1 MGELQRHRRAYAV
14 FMNLLKGFIKYKF
27 NYQPISGNTDIME
40 YGEKITD
47 VYRTFIDKAVY
58 LGKIRVGDRVYL
70 EDGEILESELE
81 NLVISDNEFCEKAN
95 YEVKVVLPQNFK
107 KYITRDCFADGT
119 LEELERFLQNNSV
132 FMLKPYDGLGGHGV
146 TKMSREQVVNVEEFY
161 ETLKKEHLFLE
172 GFALKLPAGKSFPC
186 TLIRN
191 SIYMLLQMGVKG
203 NHSPCRV
210 WDSVPRKRR

>member
-1 MGELQRHRRAYAV
+1 MWEKEIWIAKRIKVETNDFGIDIEY
-14 FMNLLKGFIKYKF
+14 FDKPIKYRF

-95 YEVKVVLPQNFK
+95 YVVKVVLPQNFK
-107 KYITRDCFADGT
+107 MRLDFI
-119 LEELERFLQNNSV
+119 
-132 FMLKPYDGLGGHGV
+132 
-146 TKMSREQVVNVEEFY
+146 
-161 ETLKKEHLFLE
+161 
-172 GFALKLPAGKSFPC
+172 
-186 TLIRN
+186 
-191 SIYMLLQMGVKG
+191 
-203 NHSPCRV
+203 
-210 WDSVPRKRR
+210 KR